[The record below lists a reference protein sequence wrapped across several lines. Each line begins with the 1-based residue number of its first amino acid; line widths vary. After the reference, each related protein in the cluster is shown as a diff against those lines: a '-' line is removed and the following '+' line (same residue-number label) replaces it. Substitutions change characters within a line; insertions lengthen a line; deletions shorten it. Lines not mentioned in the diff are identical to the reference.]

1 MKYYK
6 ERSEIMEKEFTL
18 EVLKECVEEMKDR
31 NRFAE
36 KISKRGWTEG
46 WEKVWEEGLAEGEA
60 KSICLGI
67 RNLLKSGMSISQIAQ
82 MSEVSVEKLQSWL
95 EDENILAKELMETS
109 NL

>member
-46 WEKVWEEGLAEGEA
+46 WEKVWEELRKQGWVEEWEKCWKEGLAEGEA

-67 RNLLKSGMSISQIAQ
+67 RLPS
-82 MSEVSVEKLQSWL
+82 
-95 EDENILAKELMETS
+95 
-109 NL
+109 